1 MLNEYF
7 IGKEEELVIRMQDLE
22 SAAEELD
29 AEVKANLLPKLVK
42 FHRDITLLHHWEVIN
57 YTAFSKILKKH
68 DKLINGVSFRE
79 VFLESL
85 FRQPF
90 YSKDLLERLSEQ
102 SEKLINTLVSKKE
115 LDNDQQSTLVD
126 ETKGIDQESTELSK
140 LHYAIRTW
148 RELGD
153 NAHTPSTVLPWSK
166 PLPDSMKAWFDA
178 QETNSI
184 NSPSPPVQED
194 SKNPKTERAYDHIKD
209 HETKRSRTDDESPK
223 KSAKEAT
230 VDRRE
235 NKMAR
240 LDA

>member
-1 MLNEYF
+1 MNEYF

-22 SAAEELD
+22 SAAQELD

-102 SEKLINTLVSKKE
+102 SEKLINKLVSKKGLDSDHQSILEDKSKTTGHE
-115 LDNDQQSTLVD
+115 LM
-126 ETKGIDQESTELSK
+126 ELSK

-178 QETNSI
+178 QENHIIDS
-184 NSPSPPVQED
+184 SSPVQGD
-194 SKNPKTERAYDHIKD
+194 SENAKTERAPDRLED
-209 HETKRSRTDDESPK
+209 HETKRSRSDDDNPMK
-223 KSAKEAT
+223 TTNEAT

-240 LDA
+240 LDT